1 MDMIEQ
7 YSMIR
12 LGEVKPLMISEYSA
26 QTHDYNRKPWSP
38 YRDWL
43 RLKSTNSMLMQFMER
58 ADNICYAMPFAMLKS
73 EWGYN
78 PKTRLAHTARML
90 RRENEPESFTGEY
103 VYSELIKFYQLWK
116 DVKGTRVETN
126 SDNPDIMCDAY
137 VDNKVAYFIINNLD
151 FKPVDLN
158 IAVNG
163 MAKGAK
169 EIEVRH
175 MYLEG
180 GKNGIPKLD
189 VYDVKKLDCI
199 TVGAEATCII
209 CYKYDKK
216 VKTNETME
224 EVKYYATDYL
234 KSIAAGKDLV
244 FNIND
249 VKKGKYGEAIIRLGI
264 GRNHGLSLK
273 PELIVNGTK
282 VNVPDNYRGDEQK
295 DRTSFL
301 VL

>member
-1 MDMIEQ
+1 
-7 YSMIR
+7 
-12 LGEVKPLMISEYSA
+12 
-26 QTHDYNRKPWSP
+26 
-38 YRDWL
+38 
-43 RLKSTNSMLMQFMER
+43 MLMQFMER

-295 DRTSFL
+295 DRTSFFGVIEIPVDYSIL
-301 VL
+301 KTNNVISLKFPDNGGHVSTVTMQVFNFSDNIRGI